1 MEVLNNRGRGEK
13 RPHDGAPLGEGLRL
27 PKAHGVVLQSGP
39 HNLQHI
45 ALAALD
51 AFVDGETLEAFG
63 LGDDVAHPARNRF
76 FEGGILAGVDADV
89 GKLKNHGGSVF
100 GGVYRRGLAL
110 ASVAFDYARA
120 VKLYN
125 EWAHPT
131 GCLPTGMSHDVSQ
144 DVEYLVPQWPAP
156 ANVRSLCTTRV
167 GGISQGPYLQMN
179 LGTHVGDTPER
190 VQDNRD
196 RLAGWLAAHSP
207 SPRDPHGASH
217 AVQRAAVPHGV
228 LQGAQQAPG
237 RTLAAPPPRAVF
249 MEQVHGTEILTL
261 ALDTPDGLRADAA
274 WTESA
279 NVACTVLVAD
289 CLPVLLCKA
298 DGSRVAAVHAGWRGL
313 AGKDGL
319 GALEAVWPRLNAG
332 PGSAAH
338 SGVLAWLGPCIGPSA
353 FEVGDEVRA
362 AFVHHS
368 AEATACF
375 TPLGAGKW
383 LANLPALARQ
393 RLRALGVAAVY
404 GNDGS
409 PAWCTVGN
417 PSRFFSYRRDGV
429 TGRMA
434 ACIWRSA

>member
-1 MEVLNNRGRGEK
+1 MKVLNHRGRREK
-13 RPHDGAPLGEGLRL
+13 RPHDGTPLGEGLRL
-27 PKAHGVVLQSGP
+27 PKADGVVLQSGP

-45 ALAALD
+45 ALAALN
-51 AFVDGETLEAFG
+51 AFVYGEALEAFG
-63 LGDDVAHPARNRF
+63 LGDDVAHTARNRF
-76 FEGGILAGVDADV
+76 LEGGVLAGVDADV
-89 GKLKNHGGSVF
+89 GKLKNHGGSVLG
-100 GGVYRRGLAL
+100 GGVCKRGLAL
-110 ASVAFDYARA
+110 DTVAFDYARA

-125 EWAHPT
+125 EWAHQT
-131 GCLPTGMSHDVSQ
+131 GNLPTGVSQ

-156 ANVRSLCTTRV
+156 ATVRALCTTRV
-167 GGISQGPYLQMN
+167 GGTSQGPYQQMN

-196 RLAGWLAAHSP
+196 RLAAWLATHSP
-207 SPRDPHGASH
+207 SPTAPHGASD
-217 AVQRAAVPHGV
+217 
-228 LQGAQQAPG
+228 GAQQVPG
-237 RTLAAPPPRAVF
+237 RTSSAVPPRAVF
-249 MEQVHGTEILTL
+249 MDQVHGTEVLTL
-261 ALDTPDGLRADAA
+261 GADTQDGLRADAA

-279 NVACTVLVAD
+279 NLACTVLVAD
-289 CLPVLLCKA
+289 CLPILLCNA
-298 DGSRVAAVHAGWRGL
+298 DGSRVAALHAGWRGL

-319 GALEAVWPRLNAG
+319 GVVEAVWLMLNSG
-332 PGSAAH
+332 PGGAAH
-338 SGVLAWLGPCIGPSA
+338 SGVMAWQGPCIGPSA

-362 AFVHHS
+362 AFVLHG
-368 AEATACF
+368 AEAAACF

-393 RLRALGVAAVY
+393 RLRALGVTAVY

-409 PAWCTVGN
+409 PAWCTVAN